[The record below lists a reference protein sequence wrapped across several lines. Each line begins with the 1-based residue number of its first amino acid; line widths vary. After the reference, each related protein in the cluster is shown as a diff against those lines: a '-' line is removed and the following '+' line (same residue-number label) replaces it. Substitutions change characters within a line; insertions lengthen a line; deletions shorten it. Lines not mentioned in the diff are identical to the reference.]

1 VKQNQINEKKFISYP
16 PRRIFC
22 VYSSRVGFAHFE
34 RGFFNIMNIHERLLA
49 KFGDDNQKLKAIEE
63 MAELIQAII
72 KGTNVSEELADVQ
85 IMLDQ
90 LKIIYPQWKS
100 WEQIKINH
108 IEQNIL

>member
-1 VKQNQINEKKFISYP
+1 
-16 PRRIFC
+16 
-22 VYSSRVGFAHFE
+22 
-34 RGFFNIMNIHERLLA
+34 MTIHERLLA
-49 KFGDDNQKLKAIEE
+49 KFGQENQELKAVEE

-72 KGTNVSEELADVQ
+72 KGTNIAEELADTQ